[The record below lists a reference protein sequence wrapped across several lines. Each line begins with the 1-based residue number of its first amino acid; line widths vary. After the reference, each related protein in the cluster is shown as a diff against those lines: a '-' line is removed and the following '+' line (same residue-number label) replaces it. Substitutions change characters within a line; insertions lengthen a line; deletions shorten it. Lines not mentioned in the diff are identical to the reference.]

1 MKKILASL
9 LMLMAIAPQAF
20 AHAIFTDSFPKA
32 NSVIDKLPDEAWVE
46 FDGTLQQF
54 ENVPVNKLV
63 ITDQNGTRLDDGQF
77 KVGGARVGVRIT
89 KKALGTVTFS
99 YRVVSEDGHPVE
111 GKFLVTVN
119 SNATMPAPA
128 VTKAPKTS
136 TTIASAKVAASS
148 TKNVSTPLPEPSHI
162 VQHGFFEHHALHI
175 SEGLIA
181 FFLILG
187 WAFYRKY
194 K

>member
-1 MKKILASL
+1 
-9 LMLMAIAPQAF
+9 MLIVIAPHAI

-32 NSVIDKLPDEAWVE
+32 NSIVDKLPDEAWVE
-46 FDGTLQQF
+46 FDGALQQF
-54 ENVPVNKLV
+54 ENVPVNKLI
-63 ITDQNGTRLDDGQF
+63 ITDQKGTRLDDGNF
-77 KVGGARVGVRIT
+77 KVGGARVGVRIA
-89 KKALGTVTFS
+89 KQASGTITFS

-119 SNATMPAPA
+119 GSATVP
-128 VTKAPKTS
+128 VQEVSKASVIS
-136 TTIASAKVAASS
+136 TTDNPIASAGSIKKGSTSS
-148 TKNVSTPLPEPSHI
+148 PKPDHK
-162 VQHGFFEHHALHI
+162 VQHGFFEHPAAQI

-181 FFLILG
+181 FFFILG

>member
-1 MKKILASL
+1 MF
-9 LMLMAIAPQAF
+9 IAPQAV

-32 NSVIDKLPDEAWVE
+32 NSVIEKLPDEAWVE

-54 ENVPVNKLV
+54 ENVPVNKLI
-63 ITDQNGTRLDDGQF
+63 ITDQNGTRLDDGNL
-77 KVGGARVGVRIT
+77 KVGGARVGVHLA
-89 KKALGTVTFS
+89 KKSSGIITFS

-111 GKFLVTVN
+111 GKYQVTVN
-119 SNATMPAPA
+119 GGATTPAPVVSKA
-128 VTKAPKTS
+128 LNNPVTE
-136 TTIASAKVAASS
+136 KVKAASGS
-148 TKNVSTPLPEPSHI
+148 IKIVDTPSSKPSHI
-162 VQHGFFEHHALHI
+162 VQHGFFEHHAVHI

>member
-1 MKKILASL
+1 MKRILASL
-9 LMLMAIAPQAF
+9 LLLMFIAPQAV

-32 NSVIDKLPDEAWVE
+32 NSVIEKLPDEAWVE

-54 ENVPVNKLV
+54 DNVPVNKLI
-63 ITDQNGTRLDDGQF
+63 ITDQNGTRLDDGNF
-77 KVGGARVGVRIT
+77 KVGGARVGVHIA
-89 KKALGTVTFS
+89 KKSSGIITFS

-111 GKFLVTVN
+111 GKYQVTVN
-119 SNATMPAPA
+119 GGATTPAP
-128 VTKAPKTS
+128 VVSKAPITS
-136 TTIASAKVAASS
+136 TTDNQIASAGSIK
-148 TKNVSTPLPEPSHI
+148 KVSTSSPNPNHI
-162 VQHGFFEHHALHI
+162 VQHGFFEHHAVHI

>member
-1 MKKILASL
+1 M
-9 LMLMAIAPQAF
+9 
-20 AHAIFTDSFPKA
+20 AHAFLTDSSPKA
-32 NSVIDKLPDEAWVE
+32 NSVMSELPSDVWVE

-54 ENVPVNKLV
+54 ENVPVNKLM
-63 ITDQNGTRLDDGQF
+63 ITDENGNRLDDGEF
-77 KVGGARVGVRIT
+77 KVGGARVGVHIV
-89 KKALGTVTFS
+89 KKASGTITFS

-111 GKFLVTVN
+111 GKFAVTVN
-119 SNATMPAPA
+119 STATAPA
-128 VTKAPKTS
+128 VTEDQKTS
-136 TTIASAKVAASS
+136 TTNASAKVASSS
-148 TKNVSTPLPEPSHI
+148 TKNVSTPLPKPSQI
-162 VQHGFFEHHALHI
+162 VHHGFFEHHAVHI

>member
-1 MKKILASL
+1 MKRFLASL
-9 LMLMAIAPQAF
+9 LMLMIIAPQAF

-54 ENVPVNKLV
+54 ENVPVNKLI
-63 ITDQNGTRLDDGQF
+63 ITDQDGTRLDDGQF
-77 KVGGARVGVRIT
+77 KVGGARVGVHIA
-89 KKALGTVTFS
+89 KKSFGIVTFS

-111 GKFLVTVN
+111 GNFLVTVN
-119 SNATMPAPA
+119 GAATEPAQE
-128 VTKAPKTS
+128 VSKAPKTS
-136 TTIASAKVAASS
+136 TTDNQIDSAGSIKKVSS
-148 TKNVSTPLPEPSHI
+148 SLPKPNHI
-162 VQHGFFEHHALHI
+162 VQHGFFEQHAAHI

-187 WAFYRKY
+187 WVFYRKY

>member
-1 MKKILASL
+1 
-9 LMLMAIAPQAF
+9 MLMVIAPHAI

-32 NSVIDKLPDEAWVE
+32 NSIVDKLPDEAWVE

-54 ENVPVNKLV
+54 ENVPVNKLI
-63 ITDQNGTRLDDGQF
+63 ITDQKGTRLDDGNF
-77 KVGGARVGVRIT
+77 KVGGARVGVRIA
-89 KKALGTVTFS
+89 KQASGTITFS

-119 SNATMPAPA
+119 GSATAPTQE
-128 VTKAPKTS
+128 VSKAPITS
-136 TTIASAKVAASS
+136 TTDNPIASEVSIKKGSTSS
-148 TKNVSTPLPEPSHI
+148 PKPDHK
-162 VQHGFFEHHALHI
+162 VQHGFFEHHAVHI